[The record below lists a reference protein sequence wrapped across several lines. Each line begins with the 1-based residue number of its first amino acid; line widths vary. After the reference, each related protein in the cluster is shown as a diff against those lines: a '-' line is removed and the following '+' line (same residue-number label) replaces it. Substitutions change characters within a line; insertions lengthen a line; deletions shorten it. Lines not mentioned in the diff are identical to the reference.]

1 MATIEPNWGH
11 SYPYPNIT
19 VTNGTITSGTS
30 TATIPWPPCVTS
42 DTTTVIPN
50 TTNIQKSL
58 KVSGPAS
65 FEDDI
70 LLRGKSLSDT
80 IEKIEERL
88 VILHP
93 NTVLESRWEELRELR
108 KRYQELEKDILEKEK
123 MWDIIKK

>member
-11 SYPYPNIT
+11 TYTYPNVT
-19 VTNGTITSGTS
+19 FTNGTTTSGTYV
-30 TATIPWPPCVTS
+30 TVPWTPYVT
-42 DTTTVIPN
+42 PN

-88 VILHP
+88 AILHP
-93 NTVLESRWEELRELR
+93 NKELESRWEELRELR
-108 KRYQELEKDILEKEK
+108 KRYQELEKEIIEKEK
-123 MWDIIKK
+123 MWDIINK

>member
-1 MATIEPNWGH
+1 MATLNPTGD
-11 SYPYPNIT
+11 YPYPNIT

-30 TATIPWPPCVTS
+30 ISWTPYVT
-42 DTTTVIPN
+42 N
-50 TTNIQKSL
+50 TTNIGQSL

-88 VILHP
+88 AILHP
-93 NTVLESRWEELRELR
+93 NKELESRWEELKELR
-108 KRYQELEKDILEKEK
+108 KRYQELEKEIIEKEK
-123 MWDIIKK
+123 MWDIINK